1 LLFLRFVQE
10 LIGLGEFLNTGSL
23 KQWNAKRAIDIAVIG
38 LPKIPHYTKT
48 LGLLQEGHM
57 G

>member
-1 LLFLRFVQE
+1 LRK
-10 LIGLGEFLNTGSL
+10 G
-23 KQWNAKRAIDIAVIG
+23 AIDIAVIG
-38 LPKIPHYTKT
+38 LPKIPRYTET